1 MLPTVTQARAG
12 AGPAGELLRLLREDA
27 PAERFGA
34 LLDQA
39 AGTDREWLAPLVE
52 DALRVRARLE
62 EQSRHES
69 ELAALY
75 ETAGD
80 LSSLRDLEAVL
91 QAIVRRARALLGT
104 DVAYLML
111 NDPRHNDTYM
121 RVTDGI
127 RTDDFKR
134 TRLPL
139 GAGLGG
145 LVARDAVP
153 YATADYFADARFE
166 HIIDDIVR
174 GEGIVSIQGVPL
186 TLGDRV
192 IGVLMAANRR
202 SRPFADHEVALL
214 VSLANHAAIAIEN
227 ATLFQDVRRAV
238 EELTEANTLIQAHSE
253 SIEQAAAL
261 HERLIGIVLDGAGLP
276 DVAATLADVLGGSI
290 LVLDAQRRMLAAAGS
305 DALVEQVRTTGT
317 LPESGPA
324 AQAVREAGVLSTEA
338 RRTRKVPAADGGPA
352 ACATPIVAGGEPLGA
367 LLLLRE
373 RPDGNDIR
381 SLERAALV
389 TALMLLSERA
399 VTEAEHRLHG
409 ELLEDLLGNPHRDPE
424 GLRRRAALM
433 GVALGHPHTVLA
445 ARTREGRHRRRIAD
459 AAAPYAARAGGLAGE
474 YRGDVVILLPGD
486 QHLDPGT
493 AAGALAEHLTQALEV
508 PVTVGAAA
516 AAPGTE
522 AVVEA
527 HRDATR
533 CLDVLLALDRDG
545 EGAAPGEL
553 GVYGLLFHQTGRDE
567 LHRFVQRTLGPV
579 LDYDAQR
586 GGELTRTLLTYF
598 ANDTSLTRTAAAL
611 YIHIN
616 TLYQRMDRVTALLG
630 PHWRHSDQ
638 ALQVHLALKVHAVMR
653 AR

>member
-1 MLPTVTQARAG
+1 MEHTTVPARAG

-27 PAERFGA
+27 PAEVYHA
-34 LLDQA
+34 LLDRA
-39 AGTDREWLAPLVE
+39 PAGDREWLAPLVD

-111 NDPRHNDTYM
+111 NDARRGDTYM

-127 RTDDFKR
+127 RTDAFKQ

-145 LVARDAVP
+145 LVAKDAVP
-153 YATADYFADARFE
+153 YATADYIADARFD
-166 HIIDDIVR
+166 HIIDDIVD

-186 TLGDRV
+186 ALGDRV
-192 IGVLMAANRR
+192 IGVLMSANRY
-202 SRPFADHEVALL
+202 SRPFSDHEVALL

-290 LVLDAQRRMLAAAGS
+290 LVLDAQRRTLAAAG
-305 DALVEQVRTTGT
+305 DDPLVEAARASGA
-317 LPESGPA
+317 LPEDSPA
-324 AQAVREAGVLSTEA
+324 AQAVREAGVLSAEA
-338 RRTRKVPAADGGPA
+338 RRTRKTGA
-352 ACATPIVAGGEPLGA
+352 ACATPIVAGGEALGV
-367 LLLLRE
+367 LLLVRAT
-373 RPDGNDIR
+373 PDSSDIR

-424 GLRRRAALM
+424 GLRRRATLM
-433 GVALGHPHTVLA
+433 GVALGRPHTVFA
-445 ARTREGRHRRRIAD
+445 ARARDGRHRRRIAD
-459 AAAPYAARAGGLAGE
+459 AAAPYAVRAGGLAGE
-474 YRGDVVILLPGD
+474 YRGDVVVLLPGD
-486 QHLDPGT
+486 ADP
-493 AAGALAEHLTQALEV
+493 GALARHLSDAVEV
-508 PVTVGAAA
+508 PVTVGAAP

-522 AVVEA
+522 AVAEA

-545 EGAAPGEL
+545 EGATAGEL
-553 GVYGLLFHQTGRDE
+553 GVYGLLFHATGRDE
-567 LHRFVQRTLGPV
+567 LRRFVHRVLGPV
-579 LDYDAQR
+579 LEYDAQR
-586 GGELTRTLLTYF
+586 GGELARTLLTYY
-598 ANDTSLTRTAAAL
+598 ANDANLTRTAAAL

-630 PHWRHSDQ
+630 PHWKHADQ
-638 ALQVHLALKVHAVMR
+638 ALQVHLALKVHAVLT